1 MVFDFDLETIQ
12 IDVYH
17 YHLWLWKSEYYRRRM
32 SIFWVVYWSNK
43 IQGRSLA
50 RSSVNCLETILSTSC
65 PLLLWN
71 DVCQVVMTFAF
82 HFYSINSLRY
92 KILVS

>member
-1 MVFDFDLETIQ
+1 MH
-12 IDVYH
+12 VYF
-17 YHLWLWKSEYYRRRM
+17 LGGLLVQQNPRKV
-32 SIFWVVYWSNK
+32 I
-43 IQGRSLA
+43 